1 MSDETKEEVTEEV
14 TKAKSIIE
22 TIIDENRSTTKED
35 LFKLTCG
42 KKAIETAIVDFKAF
56 KKHYELPAIKAKYH
70 LPDDETWEIKTLWE
84 IKNPDVLSDSIDELR
99 IYTRQYAIAKE
110 KRLLYIIRQ
119 EELISL
125 VNEIQGKLE
134 KYDNFVKSVNNDQQK
149 ISQEFTN
156 GQLQEFAMY
165 RSQTIPMYMV
175 ELETLASSIHDNEET
190 YIESGIKI
198 NEITSG
204 IIKYLEEQVS

>member
-14 TKAKSIIE
+14 TKTKSIIE
-22 TIIDENRSTTKED
+22 TIIDENRATTNED
-35 LFKLTCG
+35 LNKLTCG
-42 KKAIETAIVDFKAF
+42 EKEIKAAIADFKAF
-56 KKHYELPAIKAKYH
+56 KKHYELPAIKANYYRII
-70 LPDDETWEIKTLWE
+70 DAWE
-84 IKNPDVLSDSIDELR
+84 IKNSDVLSDVIDELR

-125 VNEIQGKLE
+125 VNEIQGKIE
-134 KYDNFVKSVNNDQQK
+134 KYDNFAKSVNYDQQK
-149 ISQEFTN
+149 IGQEFTN
-156 GQLQEFAMY
+156 GHLQEIAMY
-165 RSQTIPMYMV
+165 KSQTIPMYMV

-190 YIESGIKI
+190 YINSGIKI
-198 NEITSG
+198 NKITSG

>member
-22 TIIDENRSTTKED
+22 TIIDENRSTTRED
-35 LFKLTCG
+35 LLKLTCG
-42 KKAIETAIVDFKAF
+42 KKEIETAIVDFKAF
-56 KKHYELPAIKAKYH
+56 KKHYELPVIKATNN
-70 LPDDETWEIKTLWE
+70 LVFDTWE

-125 VNEIQGKLE
+125 VNNIQGKLE
-134 KYDNFVKSVNNDQQK
+134 AYENFAKSVDNNQQK
-149 ISQEFTN
+149 IGEKYTN
-156 GQLQEFAMY
+156 AQLQEFAMY

-175 ELETLASSIHDNEET
+175 ELETLASSIRDNEET
-190 YIESGIKI
+190 YIGSGIKI